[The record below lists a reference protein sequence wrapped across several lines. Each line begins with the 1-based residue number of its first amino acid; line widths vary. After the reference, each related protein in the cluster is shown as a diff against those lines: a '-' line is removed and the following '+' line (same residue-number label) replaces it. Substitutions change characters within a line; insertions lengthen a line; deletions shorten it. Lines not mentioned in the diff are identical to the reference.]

1 MPSISLRQIS
11 YFVAV
16 FEEGGFS
23 RAAERENC
31 TQPGLS
37 VHIRNLEQTLG
48 QSLFERSS
56 SGVAPT
62 AAGRRFYSH
71 AVTVLRSVRTAELD
85 IAEMQGQI
93 SGAVRAG
100 LIPSAV
106 RGLLPGV
113 LPGFLD
119 AHPRVDLRIMQA
131 YSGTLIEWLHSGTL
145 DFALVIEPS
154 VRDGLE
160 IIRFSEER
168 MVLITGRVL
177 GLKPWRPVRLG
188 ELPPLKLVVP
198 TMRHGLRRNIERS
211 ISVSNLSLERVL
223 EMDAMEGTFEFI
235 KRTDWATILPLTAV
249 VNDLDSDQLCLN
261 PIAEPAIK
269 SDFYL
274 AHLTQSPFSA
284 ATQSFVSALQDA
296 AQANTD
302 AWDSTVSRHTDPA

>member
-31 TQPGLS
+31 AQPGLS
-37 VHIRNLEQTLG
+37 VHIRNLEETLG
-48 QSLFERSS
+48 QKLFERSVT
-56 SGVAPT
+56 GVTPT
-62 AAGRRFYSH
+62 AAGRRFYAH
-71 AVTVLRSVRTAELD
+71 AVNILRSVHSAEID
-85 IAEMQGQI
+85 IAEMRGQV

-106 RGLLPGV
+106 RGLLPGM
-113 LPGFLD
+113 LPRFLD

-131 YSGTLIEWLHSGTL
+131 YSGTLIEWLHAGKL
-145 DFALVIEPS
+145 DFALVIEPA
-154 VRDGLE
+154 VQDGLE

-168 MVLITGRVL
+168 MVLISGRAL
-177 GLKPWRPVRLG
+177 GLTPWRPVRLG
-188 ELPPLKLVVP
+188 NLPPLKLVVP

-211 ISVSNLSLERVL
+211 IRTSNVPLERVL

-235 KRTDWATILPLTAV
+235 KSTDWATILPLTAV
-249 VNDLDSDQLCLN
+249 VNDLESEQLCLN
-261 PIAEPAIK
+261 PIVEPSIK

-284 ATQSFVSALQDA
+284 ATQSFVRALKDA
-296 AQANTD
+296 ARANTD
-302 AWDSTVSRHTDPA
+302 AWDLRVLRHADPV